1 MAQAS
6 SNNKKTSNEKA
17 TANQPAYYIGLMS
30 GTSADAIDVVA
41 VEFLQQTLRLVGS
54 HSTPLPHSLR
64 QQIHS
69 LATPNHNEID
79 TLGKLD
85 QALGELFAS
94 SINELLD
101 KYQLSPSDIIAIGS
115 HGQTIRHRPPHTSA
129 HPFTLQIGDANVIA
143 ERTGITTVA
152 DFRRRDMAAGGQGAP
167 LVPAFHR
174 ALFHS
179 QDVDRAVVNIG
190 GMANIT
196 WLPKMGLATGFDTG
210 PGNVLMDAWI
220 LKNQNKAYDA
230 NGDWAAS
237 GNEHQ
242 ALLTQLLEHPF
253 FALSPPK
260 STGREA
266 FNMAWL
272 ESEIAKLAKV
282 PSGQDIQK
290 TLLTVTATSI
300 CDCIRTFTQDHCEV
314 FICGGGAYNR
324 ELMKELQEQLPQS
337 LVAST
342 ANLGIAPEWIEAI
355 AFAWLA
361 KQTLNRQAGNLCSV
375 TGAQREVVLGGVYFA

>member
-6 SNNKKTSNEKA
+6 DK
-17 TANQPAYYIGLMS
+17 QPAYYIGLMS

-41 VEFLQQTLRLVGS
+41 VDFLQQKLRLIGS

-79 TLGKLD
+79 SLGELD
-85 QALGELFAS
+85 RALGELFAS
-94 SINELLD
+94 SINELLV
-101 KYQLSPSDIIAIGS
+101 KYQLTPSDIVAIGS
-115 HGQTIRHRPPHTSA
+115 HGQTIRHRPPQISP
-129 HPFTLQIGDANVIA
+129 HPFSLQIGDPNIIA

-174 ALFHS
+174 ALFQC
-179 QDVDRAVVNIG
+179 QDVDRVIVNIG

-196 WLPKMGLATGFDTG
+196 WLPKIGTATGFDTG

-220 LKNQNKAYDA
+220 LKNQGKTYDA
-230 NGDWAAS
+230 DGDWAAS
-237 GNEHQ
+237 GTAQ
-242 ALLTQLLEHPF
+242 KALLAQLSQHPF

-266 FNMAWL
+266 FNLAWL
-272 ESEIAKLAKV
+272 EPEIAKLTQAPTAADV
-282 PSGQDIQK
+282 QR
-290 TLLTVTATSI
+290 TLLALTATSI
-300 CDCIRTFTQDHCEV
+300 CDCIKSFTQNHCEV
-314 FICGGGAYNR
+314 LVCGGGAYNR
-324 ELMKELQEQLPQS
+324 ELMAELQRQLPQGQV
-337 LVAST
+337 LST
-342 ANLGIAPEWIEAI
+342 ASQGIAPEWIEAI

-361 KQTLNRQAGNLCSV
+361 QQTLNRQTGNLCSV
-375 TGAQREVVLGGVYFA
+375 TGALREVILGGVYFA